1 MLPTDIAKT
10 LNELRDKTVEDNIN
24 HEWTKLQKSLEKDLM
39 DSAKQGESSLQF
51 NIIHEPNVKKLQET
65 LKDLAGITVETL
77 PTQRNGTKVTIRF

>member
-10 LNELRDKTVEDNIN
+10 LNELRDKTIKDNIN
-24 HEWTKLQKSLEKDLM
+24 YEWSKIQKSLESDLLE
-39 DSAKQGESSLQF
+39 SAKQGESSLQF

-65 LKDLAGITVETL
+65 IKDLAGITVETL